1 MLGIILSI
9 LVVFIGIF
17 IIAYFIIE
25 IIEKEG
31 K

>member
-25 IIEKEG
+25 IIEKEE
-31 K
+31 